1 MFLCVSLNPAI
12 DKRLTMGRLQRGKV
26 NRARSAESYAGGK
39 AAHVAMVLKTLGEKP
54 HWIGPCGGASGEALV
69 EGLSAWGIE
78 AAGCATKQATRTN
91 LELIE
96 EDGAVTEILEPGLSP
111 SASEWAEFQE
121 VCKERFVRGAEQ
133 LSVIFSGSVP
143 QGADPGLY
151 AQLIGMAEK
160 AGCRTFLDT
169 SGEALRLGLAAKPFF
184 VKPNLEEVSQLLGM
198 PVTSLSTGVRAIRGL
213 LDWGAQSAAVS
224 LGADGLLFC
233 AGVDT
238 PVLFAPVLPV
248 KIRSTVGCGDSA
260 LAGFAKGMASNFS
273 PEETLQLAA
282 ACAAANCL
290 ADSPG
295 AARAEDIKS
304 FQGQVVVQTP
314 AVNP

>member
-12 DKRLTMGRLQRGKV
+12 DKRLTMERLQRGKV

-54 HWIGPCGGASGEALV
+54 QWIGPCGGASGEALV
-69 EGLSAWGIE
+69 KGLSAWGI
-78 AAGCATKQATRTN
+78 AATGCATKQATRTN
-91 LELIE
+91 LEIIE
-96 EDGAVTEILEPGLSP
+96 EDGTVTEVLEPGLSP
-111 SASEWAEFQE
+111 SASERAEFEE
-121 VCKERFVRGAEQ
+121 VCKGRFAQGAEQ
-133 LSVIFSGSVP
+133 LSVIFSGSFP

-151 AQLIGMAEK
+151 AQLIGMAGK
-160 AGCRTFLDT
+160 FGCKTFLDT

-184 VKPNLEEVSQLLGM
+184 VKPNREEISLLLGM
-198 PVTSLSTGVRAIRGL
+198 QVTSLSTAVSAIREL
-213 LDWGAQSAAVS
+213 LVRGAQSAAVS

-233 AGVDT
+233 AGMDA
-238 PVLFAPVLPV
+238 PVFFAPVLPV

-260 LAGFAKGMASNFS
+260 LAGFAKSMASSFS

-282 ACAAANCL
+282 ACAAANCM
-290 ADSPG
+290 ANSPG

-304 FQGQVVVQTP
+304 FQKQVVVQTP
-314 AVNP
+314 AASA